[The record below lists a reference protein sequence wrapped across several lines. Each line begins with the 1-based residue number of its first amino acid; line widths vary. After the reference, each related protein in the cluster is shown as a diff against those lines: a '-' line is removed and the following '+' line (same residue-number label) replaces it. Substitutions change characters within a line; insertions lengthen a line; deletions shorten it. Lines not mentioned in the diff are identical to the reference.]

1 MRRPQLRMMVVTLAG
16 ILLVRCPAPPGRDDS
31 TVTPASTKAMDR
43 RAVQADTTS
52 REAAPVEDPFA
63 LALLV
68 GGDVKAPTLVH
79 RAMPESSTGA
89 KCRGLV
95 MARLVIDE
103 SGKVV
108 HAKDITPGPDEFTAA
123 VVESFRRST
132 FRPATKAGVPV
143 RVQFHMSSQIRCSR

>member
-1 MRRPQLRMMVVTLAG
+1 MMVVTLAG
-16 ILLVRCPAPPGRDDS
+16 VLFVRCPAPPGGDDS
-31 TVTPASTKAMDR
+31 MVTPASTKVMDR
-43 RAVQADTTS
+43 QAVQAATTS
-52 REAAPVEDPFA
+52 REAEPVEDPFA
-63 LALLV
+63 SALPV

-79 RAMPESSTGA
+79 SATPESPTGA

-95 MARLVIDE
+95 LARLVIDE

-123 VVESFRRST
+123 IVDSFRRST

-143 RVQFHMSSQIRCSR
+143 RVQFHLSSQIKCSR